1 MGADMKK
8 TGKRV
13 WYGIAIF
20 LSGLILL
27 LSVLGIAGVWITERA
42 LANTV
47 VQVLDSVGN
56 ITETLRQA
64 TQGVDQKLE
73 RLQSISSF
81 ISTVSGKLSQNV
93 NDQGLL
99 LLLLPEEDEQK
110 LVSLTTSVN
119 ESVGTLRDVLTAGL
133 SIYRTIDQLPF
144 ISMPAPSQE
153 QVDKIQS
160 SVGEIQSSV
169 ENVRTEI
176 VAFRSGISGRITNV
190 QNGADLLTS
199 RLGQSRDRLADL
211 DARLAIIQES
221 LVQWQKT
228 AQNVL
233 VLLSFL
239 VTLLLAWVIYSQ
251 VEVLRLYVH
260 RWKAAGSKTEIET
273 PPDQAVSKKTET
285 ITESSSESRNTP
297 GNDQTTN

>member
-1 MGADMKK
+1 MKK
-8 TGKRV
+8 TGKRI

-42 LANTV
+42 LAKAV

-56 ITETLRQA
+56 VTETLRQA

-73 RLQSISSF
+73 RLQSASSF

-99 LLLLPEEDEQK
+99 LLLLPEEEEQN
-110 LVSLTTSVN
+110 LVSLTSSIN
-119 ESVGTLRDVLTAGL
+119 ESVSTLRDVLTAGL

-144 ISMPAPSQE
+144 ISLPAPSQE
-153 QVDKIQS
+153 QVDKVQS

-169 ENVRTEI
+169 ENVRTEV

-190 QNGADLLTS
+190 QTGADLLTS
-199 RLGQSRDRLADL
+199 KVGQSRDRLADL
-211 DARLAIIQES
+211 DARLVIIQES
-221 LVQWQKT
+221 LVQWQQT

-233 VLLSFL
+233 LLVSFL
-239 VTLLLAWVIYSQ
+239 VTLILVWVIYSQ
-251 VEVLRLYVH
+251 AEVLRLYVQ
-260 RWKAAGSKTEIET
+260 RWKAAGANAGIET
-273 PPDQAVSKKTET
+273 PPDQAASIKTDKIIEAASEGQN
-285 ITESSSESRNTP
+285 TE
-297 GNDQTTN
+297 GIDQTSN

>member
-1 MGADMKK
+1 MKK
-8 TGKRV
+8 TGKRI

-27 LSVLGIAGVWITERA
+27 LSVLGIAGVWITEQA
-42 LANTV
+42 LTKTV

-64 TQGVDQKLE
+64 TQGVDLKLE
-73 RLQSISSF
+73 RLQSVSSL

-93 NDQGLL
+93 YDQGLL
-99 LLLLPEEDEQK
+99 LLLLPEEDEQN
-110 LVSLTTSVN
+110 LVALTSSVN
-119 ESVGTLRDVLTAGL
+119 ESVSTLRDVLTAGL

-160 SVGEIQSSV
+160 SAGEIQSSV

-176 VAFRSGISGRITNV
+176 VAFRSGISGRIENV
-190 QNGADLLTS
+190 QTGADLITS
-199 RLGQSRDRLADL
+199 RVGQSRDRLADL

-221 LVQWQKT
+221 LVQWQNT
-228 AQNVL
+228 VQNVL

-239 VTLLLAWVIYSQ
+239 VTLLLVWVIYSQ
-251 VEVLRLYVH
+251 VEVLRLYVQ
-260 RWKAAGSKTEIET
+260 RWKAAGSKAGTET
-273 PPDQAVSKKTET
+273 PPDQDESINTET
-285 ITESSSESRNTP
+285 IIASSSEGQNSA
-297 GNDQTTN
+297 GVDQKTK

>member
-1 MGADMKK
+1 MKK
-8 TGKRV
+8 TGKRI

-42 LANTV
+42 LAKTV

-56 ITETLRQA
+56 ITETLRQT

-73 RLQSISSF
+73 RLQSVSSL

-99 LLLLPEEDEQK
+99 LLLLPEEEEQN
-110 LVSLTTSVN
+110 LVSLTSSVN
-119 ESVGTLRDVLTAGL
+119 ESVSTLRDVLTAGL

-169 ENVRTEI
+169 ENVRTE
-176 VAFRSGISGRITNV
+176 VAAFRSGISGRITNV
-190 QNGADLLTS
+190 QTGADSLTS
-199 RLGQSRDRLADL
+199 RVGQSRDRLADL

-239 VTLLLAWVIYSQ
+239 VTLLLVWVIYSQ
-251 VEVLRLYVH
+251 VELLLLYRH
-260 RWKAAGSKTEIET
+260 RWKAAGVKVEIET
-273 PPDQAVSKKTET
+273 PPDQAASIQTET
-285 ITESSSESRNTP
+285 ITEPGSEGQNTQEI
-297 GNDQTTN
+297 DQPTN

>member
-1 MGADMKK
+1 MKK
-8 TGKRV
+8 TGKRI

-42 LANTV
+42 LAKTV

-56 ITETLRQA
+56 VTETLRQA

-73 RLQSISSF
+73 RLQSASSF

-99 LLLLPEEDEQK
+99 LLLLPEEEEQN
-110 LVSLTTSVN
+110 LVSLTSSVN
-119 ESVGTLRDVLTAGL
+119 ESVSTLRDVLTAGL

-153 QVDKIQS
+153 QVDKVQS

-169 ENVRTEI
+169 ENVRTEV

-190 QNGADLLTS
+190 QTGADLLTS
-199 RLGQSRDRLADL
+199 KVGQSRDRLADL
-211 DARLAIIQES
+211 DARLVIIQES
-221 LVQWQKT
+221 LVQWQQT

-233 VLLSFL
+233 LLVSFL
-239 VTLLLAWVIYSQ
+239 VTLILVWVIYSQ
-251 VEVLRLYVH
+251 AEVLRLYVQ
-260 RWKAAGSKTEIET
+260 RWKAAGLNAGIET
-273 PPDQAVSKKTET
+273 PPDQAASIKTEKIIET
-285 ITESSSESRNTP
+285 ASEGQNTE
-297 GNDQTTN
+297 GIDQTSN

>member
-1 MGADMKK
+1 MKK
-8 TGKRV
+8 TGKRI

-42 LANTV
+42 LAKTV
-47 VQVLDSVGN
+47 VQVLDSVGKV
-56 ITETLRQA
+56 TETLRQA

-73 RLQSISSF
+73 RLQSASSF

-99 LLLLPEEDEQK
+99 LLLLPEEEEQN
-110 LVSLTTSVN
+110 LVSLTSSVN
-119 ESVGTLRDVLTAGL
+119 ESVSTLRDVLTAGL

-144 ISMPAPSQE
+144 ISLPAPSQE
-153 QVDKIQS
+153 QVDKVQS

-169 ENVRTEI
+169 ENVRTEV

-190 QNGADLLTS
+190 QTGADLLTS
-199 RLGQSRDRLADL
+199 KVGQSRDRLTDL
-211 DARLAIIQES
+211 DARLVIIQES

-228 AQNVL
+228 AQTILLL
-233 VLLSFL
+233 VSFL
-239 VTLLLAWVIYSQ
+239 VTLILMWVIYSQ
-251 VEVLRLYVH
+251 AEVLRLYVQ
-260 RWKAAGSKTEIET
+260 RWKAAGSNAAIVT
-273 PPDQAVSKKTET
+273 PPDQAASIKTDKIIEAASEGQKTEGIDHT
-285 ITESSSESRNTP
+285 SN
-297 GNDQTTN
+297 